1 MTELERKLKE
11 LGVLE
16 QFEANLQ
23 RTSDALHELDG
34 RSIINYAEF
43 IRALYD
49 VNPEAALGGAFKWDN
64 TPEGPL
70 FWRIV
75 SELTTF
81 DIEVLS
87 PGLLHFCYSKYVSLN

>member
-1 MTELERKLKE
+1 MTELERKLKK

-16 QFEANLQ
+16 QFEAHLQ

-49 VNPEAALGGAFKWDN
+49 VDPEAALEGAFKWDN
-64 TPEGPL
+64 TPEGFI
-70 FWRIV
+70 FWQTV
-75 SELTTF
+75 SALATLE
-81 DIEVLS
+81 EEALS
-87 PGLLHFCYSKYVSLN
+87 PELLHFYYSTYVSLN